1 MAYVSTWQERKD
13 MRRKMWRGCTEQK
26 LAVRMKAILE
36 DLKYQTSEIESVH
49 SQTEFCME
57 KITELQEDCA
67 SLTGVTNL
75 VLSRAGEILK
85 QAQVRAEQKI
95 IAEDC
100 LRPIFLQIL
109 ESVTETTTFGKTIII
124 NQRMMDSNFKDLKA
138 EVYKVKNELSVMK
151 KDIALS
157 QDSLKQ
163 VVEVLTENIAS
174 MNRRIDRMS
183 LQDSSRAINQRNM
196 KCDLTESQDDLKKMV
211 VALSTRLAD
220 MDSKIDCICEDV
232 GGRNR
237 VPREPE
243 ATPSPP

>member
-1 MAYVSTWQERKD
+1 MAYVTTWEERKD
-13 MRRKMWRGCTEQK
+13 LRRKMWKGCKEQK

-67 SLTGVTNL
+67 SLSGVTNV
-75 VLSRAGEILK
+75 VLKQAGEILK
-85 QAQVRAEQKI
+85 EAQVRGEQKSMTD
-95 IAEDC
+95 DC

-109 ESVTETTTFGKTIII
+109 ESVSETTTYGKTIII
-124 NQRMMDSNFKDLKA
+124 DQRMINSNLKELKA

-151 KDIALS
+151 KDITLS

-183 LQDSSRAINQRNM
+183 MQDDARAMNERAL
-196 KCDLTESQDDLKKMV
+196 KSDLTESQDDLKKIVM
-211 VALSTRLAD
+211 ALSTRLAA
-220 MDSKIDCICEDV
+220 MESKIDCICDDV

-237 VPREPE
+237 VPREAE
-243 ATPSPP
+243 GTPSPP